1 MAEISVPND
10 LLQRAAERANQ
21 EQRSVIDVIST
32 LMRDYAD
39 GRTWLNLP
47 EPPEGGGTLWVPE
60 IQDVADGPWRLM
72 SSEGEPDTMVF
83 AFRTEAEADDMA
95 EGFRQARLG
104 ARATEWR
111 RVSSDAG

>member
-1 MAEISVPND
+1 MVDLAISND
-10 LLQRAAERANQ
+10 LFQRAAERANQ
-21 EQRSVIDVIST
+21 EQRSVIDVINT

-47 EPPEGGGTLWVPE
+47 GPPEDGGTLWVPE
-60 IQDVADGPWRLM
+60 VRDTADGPWRLM

-83 AFRTEAEADDMA
+83 AFRTEAEADDMVK
-95 EGFRQARLG
+95 GFRRARLG

-111 RVSSDAG
+111 RVSADAG